1 MLRHARHGLSPL
13 ALIPTTALLTGSL
26 ALGLLLA
33 SPASAATSMS
43 PSAVASAQVAVSRTA
58 AVSAAEVA
66 RAAAVRNAVVAK
78 AAAARTAAVK
88 AAAAR
93 AAAVRAVAARQAMV
107 RNKVVRLAL
116 SRVGHARYVAGAAG
130 PNRFDCSGL
139 ALWAWR
145 LGAGR
150 HLPHYSKAQAQ
161 VTRHVSRAGLR
172 PGDLVFF
179 FRDGAHHVAIYI
191 GGGRMVGAANPRA
204 GIRIDYVFKG
214 WYGARYSGAGRL
226 F

>member
-1 MLRHARHGLSPL
+1 MLRHVRHRVSPM

-26 ALGLLLA
+26 ALSLLVA
-33 SPASAATSMS
+33 APSTAATT
-43 PSAVASAQVAVSRTA
+43 PTAQVVASRTA
-58 AVSAAEVA
+58 AADAAAVA
-66 RAAAVRNAVVAK
+66 RASAARQAAVAK
-78 AAAARTAAVK
+78 AAAARAAAVK

-93 AAAVRAVAARQAMV
+93 AAAVRSVAARQAMV

-116 SRVGHARYVAGAAG
+116 SRVGHSRYVAGAAG
-130 PNRFDCSGL
+130 PWRFDCSGL

-150 HLPHYSKAQAQ
+150 YLPHYSKAQAR
-161 VTRHVSRAGLR
+161 VTRPVSRANLR

-179 FRDGAHHVAIYI
+179 FRNGAHHVAIYI

-204 GIRIDYVFKG
+204 GIRIDYVFRG

>member
-1 MLRHARHGLSPL
+1 V

-26 ALGLLLA
+26 AVGLLVA
-33 SPASAATSMS
+33 GPASAATTTDSTS
-43 PSAVASAQVAVSRTA
+43 TRTVATAQVAVSRTA
-58 AVSAAEVA
+58 AVTAAEAA
-66 RAAAVRNAVVAK
+66 RAAAVRSAAVAK
-78 AAAARTAAVK
+78 AAAVKAAAVK

-93 AAAVRAVAARQAMV
+93 AAAVRAVAARQTAV

-116 SRVGHARYVAGAAG
+116 SRVGHSRYVAGAAG
-130 PNRFDCSGL
+130 PTRFDCSGL
-139 ALWAWR
+139 ALWSWR

-150 HLPHYSKAQAQ
+150 KLPHYSKAQAR
-161 VTRHVSRAGLR
+161 VTHPVSRANLR

-179 FRDGAHHVAIYI
+179 FRNGAHHVAIYI

-204 GIRIDYVFKG
+204 GIRVDYVFKG
-214 WYGARYSGAGRL
+214 WYGAHYSGAGRL

>member
-1 MLRHARHGLSPL
+1 MLRHVRHRVSPV
-13 ALIPTTALLTGSL
+13 ALIPTTALLTGAL
-26 ALGLLLA
+26 ALGLV
-33 SPASAATSMS
+33 SAAPAGASTASTVS
-43 PSAVASAQVAVSRTA
+43 TVASRTA
-58 AVSAAEVA
+58 AADAAAAA
-66 RAAAVRNAVVAK
+66 RASAVHNAAVAK
-78 AAAARTAAVK
+78 AAATRAAAVK
-88 AAAAR
+88 AAATR
-93 AAAVRAVAARQAMV
+93 AAAIRAVAARQAMI

-116 SRVGHARYVAGAAG
+116 SRVGRARYVAGAAG
-130 PNRFDCSGL
+130 PNAFDCSGL

-150 HLPHYSKAQAQ
+150 RLPHYSKAIAQ
-161 VTRHVSRAGLR
+161 VVRHVSRANLR

-204 GIRIDYVFKG
+204 GIRIDYVWRG

>member
-1 MLRHARHGLSPL
+1 MLHHVRDRFRPV
-13 ALIPTTALLTGSL
+13 ALIPTTALLTGAL
-26 ALGLLLA
+26 ALGLVVAGPAQAETGA
-33 SPASAATSMS
+33 SVATVATVAPAT
-43 PSAVASAQVAVSRTA
+43 VTA
-58 AVSAAEVA
+58 AQAAVA
-66 RAAAVRNAVVAK
+66 RAAAIARAN
-78 AAAARTAAVK
+78 AARTAAIARANAARTAAR

-93 AAAVRAVAARQAMV
+93 AVLVRQTAV

-116 SRVGHARYVAGAAG
+116 SRVNHARYVAGAAG
-130 PNRFDCSGL
+130 PHRFDCSGL

-161 VTRHVSRAGLR
+161 VTRNVSRANLR

-179 FRDGAHHVAIYI
+179 FRGGAHHVAIYI

>member
-1 MLRHARHGLSPL
+1 MFRHARHRIRPV

-26 ALGLLLA
+26 AIGLLVA
-33 SPASAATSMS
+33 GPASAATTTTTT
-43 PSAVASAQVAVSRTA
+43 AAASAQVAVSRTA

-66 RAAAVRNAVVAK
+66 RNAAVAKVAAVK
-78 AAAARTAAVK
+78 AAAVK

-116 SRVGHARYVAGAAG
+116 SRVGHSRYVAGAAG

-161 VTRHVSRAGLR
+161 VTRHVARANLR

-179 FRDGAHHVAIYI
+179 FRNGAHHVAIYI

>member
-1 MLRHARHGLSPL
+1 MLRHDRHRVSPV
-13 ALIPTTALLTGSL
+13 ALIPTTALLTGAL
-26 ALGLLLA
+26 ALGLVA
-33 SPASAATSMS
+33 AAPAGATT
-43 PSAVASAQVAVSRTA
+43 ATARGVASRTA
-58 AVSAAEVA
+58 AADA
-66 RAAAVRNAVVAK
+66 
-78 AAAARTAAVK
+78 AAAARASTVHNAAVARASAVRAAAVK

-93 AAAVRAVAARQAMV
+93 AAAVRAVAARQALV

-130 PNRFDCSGL
+130 PNAFDCSGL

-150 HLPHYSKAQAQ
+150 HLPHYSKAMAR
-161 VTRHVSRAGLR
+161 VVRPVSRAGLR

-179 FRDGAHHVAIYI
+179 FRNGAHHVAIYI
-191 GGGRMVGAANPRA
+191 GGGRMVGADNPRA
-204 GIRIDYVFKG
+204 GIKIDYVWRG
-214 WYGARYSGAGRL
+214 WFGARYSGAGRL